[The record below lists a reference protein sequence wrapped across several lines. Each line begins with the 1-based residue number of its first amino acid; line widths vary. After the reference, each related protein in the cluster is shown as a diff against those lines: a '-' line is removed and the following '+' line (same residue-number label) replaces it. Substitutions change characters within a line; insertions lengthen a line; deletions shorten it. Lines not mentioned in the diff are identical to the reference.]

1 MHARDRE
8 RLADAFRFTLDAH
21 ANQRRK
27 ASDVPYVSHLLQV
40 AGLVLEHG
48 GDATL
53 AAAGLLHD
61 TLEDCA
67 DVDVASLRE
76 RFGGEVALIVER
88 CTDLLP
94 GDRPDAKSSWSLRK
108 QSYLARLREA
118 DARTRLVAVCD
129 KLHNLRSL
137 VSDLRAGG
145 LETFARF
152 NAKPEQ
158 IRWYYESVR
167 TWLCDG
173 LPARL
178 VDELDDLL
186 AALREFM
193 GSKEADASRPTRSEA

>member
-1 MHARDRE
+1 MLGPMHARDRE
-8 RLADAFRFTLDAH
+8 RLADAFRFALDVH
-21 ANQRRK
+21 AEQRRK

-61 TLEDCA
+61 SIEDCA
-67 DVDVASLRE
+67 DVDVATLRE
-76 RFGGEVALIVER
+76 RFGSEVAGIVER

-108 QSYLARLREA
+108 QAYLARLREA

-137 VSDLRAGG
+137 VFDLRTGG
-145 LETFARF
+145 LETLARF
-152 NAKPEQ
+152 NARPEQ
-158 IRWYYESVR
+158 LRWYYESVR

-173 LPARL
+173 LPVRL

-186 AALREFM
+186 DGLREFVG
-193 GSKEADASRPTRSEA
+193 GSAAEA

>member
-1 MHARDRE
+1 MHERERE
-8 RLADAFRFTLDAH
+8 RLADAFRFALEAH
-21 ANQRRK
+21 ADQRRK

-61 TLEDCA
+61 ALEDCEH
-67 DVDVASLRE
+67 VDLATLQT
-76 RFGGEVALIVER
+76 RFGGEVAHIVES

-94 GDRPDAKSSWSLRK
+94 GDRPAAKSSWSLRK

-137 VSDLRAGG
+137 VGDLRAEGTAT
-145 LETFARF
+145 LSRF
-152 NAKPEQ
+152 NAKPDQ
-158 IRWYYESVR
+158 LRWYYESVR

-178 VDELDDLL
+178 VDELDDLIEV
-186 AALREFM
+186 LREFVP
-193 GSKEADASRPTRSEA
+193 EAAPQH

>member
-1 MHARDRE
+1 MQERERE
-8 RLADAFRFTLDAH
+8 RLADAFRFALDAH

-27 ASDVPYVSHLLQV
+27 ASDVPYVSHLMQV

-48 GDATL
+48 GDSTL
-53 AAAGLLHD
+53 AVAGLLHD
-61 TLEDCA
+61 VLEDCA
-67 DVDVASLRE
+67 DVDVATLRE

-108 QSYLARLREA
+108 QSYLARLRDA

-145 LETFARF
+145 MEALARF

-158 IRWYYESVR
+158 LRWYYESVR

-186 AALREFM
+186 EALREFVPD
-193 GSKEADASRPTRSEA
+193 SSEAKEA

>member
-8 RLADAFRFTLDAH
+8 RLADAFRFALDAH
-21 ANQRRK
+21 ADQRRK
-27 ASDVPYVSHLLQV
+27 ASDAPYVSHLLQV
-40 AGLVLEHG
+40 SGLVLEHG
-48 GDATL
+48 GDAAL

-61 TLEDCA
+61 ALEDCA
-67 DVDVASLRE
+67 DVDLAMLRE
-76 RFGGEVALIVER
+76 RFGDEVAGVVER

-145 LETFARF
+145 RETLVRF

-178 VDELDDLL
+178 VDELDELL
-186 AALREFM
+186 DTLREFVPEDA
-193 GSKEADASRPTRSEA
+193 EA

>member
-8 RLADAFRFTLDAH
+8 RLADAFRFALDAH
-21 ANQRRK
+21 ADQRRK

-61 TLEDCA
+61 VLEDCA
-67 DVDVASLRE
+67 DVDAAMLRE
-76 RFGGEVALIVER
+76 RFGAEVALIVER

-137 VSDLRAGG
+137 VTDLRADGKEA
-145 LETFARF
+145 LARF
-152 NAKPEQ
+152 SAKPEQ
-158 IRWYYESVR
+158 LRWYYESVR

-173 LPARL
+173 LPTRL

-186 AALREFM
+186 DALREFVAETAA
-193 GSKEADASRPTRSEA
+193 EA